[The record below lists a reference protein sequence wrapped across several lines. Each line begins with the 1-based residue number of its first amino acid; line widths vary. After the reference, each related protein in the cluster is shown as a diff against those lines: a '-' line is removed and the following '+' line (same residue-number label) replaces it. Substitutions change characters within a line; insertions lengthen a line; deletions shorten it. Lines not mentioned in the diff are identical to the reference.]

1 MVVQGMMTS
10 CGKAVV
16 VICCDPDG
24 TSGEDALF
32 STEEVREMISAALL
46 EADIVDANIVVVNDC
61 HQDEEWADKILE
73 SAGDPEDP
81 KVWSGKD
88 DVKALFEA
96 RGVAVQNISEVPGHV
111 GREIREMIESGNTD
125 WRSKVP
131 AGAMDVI
138 DRRING

>member
-1 MVVQGMMTS
+1 MMNS
-10 CGKAVV
+10 CGRAMI

-24 TSGEDALF
+24 TSGDDALF

-46 EADIVDANIVVVNDC
+46 EADIVDANIIVVNDC
-61 HQDEEWADKILE
+61 PEDEEWADKILE
-73 SAGDPEDP
+73 AAGDSDDA

-96 RGVAVQNISEVPGHV
+96 RGVEVQNISEVPGHV
-111 GREIREMIESGNTD
+111 GQEIRDMIESGNTE
-125 WRSKVP
+125 WRSKIP

-138 DRRING
+138 DKKMNG